1 MFVCKWYVQSF
12 RRELACERRHCD
24 YFQMEFTDKVVLI
37 TGAGAGIG
45 SNTARYFAKL
55 NAKLALVDIN
65 AQGLHEVVKELTND
79 NYPAPLAIVADV
91 TKDAERIINKT
102 VQYFGKI
109 NVLVNNAAIA
119 GVKTIMESTMEEYDN
134 LMNTNIRSIVILTR
148 LAVPHLEATKGNIV
162 NVSSIGGMVPVKYA
176 FYGMT
181 KAALDQF
188 TKIAANE
195 FGCKH
200 IRVNSVNPS
209 FVITPMIRAC
219 AALGEVAKII
229 AKCNEKYPIGR
240 VGEGDDVAAA
250 IAFLASDEAS
260 FITGVQLPVDGG
272 AISAGATYLV

>member
-1 MFVCKWYVQSF
+1 M
-12 RRELACERRHCD
+12 D
-24 YFQMEFTDKVVLI
+24 FTDKVVLI
-37 TGAGAGIG
+37 TGAGSGIG

-65 AQGLHEVVKELTND
+65 ALGLHEVAKELTND

-91 TKDAERIINKT
+91 TKDAEQIINKT

-119 GVKTIMESTMEEYDN
+119 CGKMIMESTMDEYDH
-134 LMNTNIRSIVILTR
+134 LMNTNLRSIVILTR
-148 LAVPHLEATKGNIV
+148 LAVPHLEKTKGNVV

-195 FGCKH
+195 FGCKN

-209 FVITPMIRAC
+209 FVITPMVRIGAG
-219 AALGEVAKII
+219 AQVAEII
-229 AKCNEKYPIGR
+229 AKCNERYPIGR
-240 VGEGDDVAAA
+240 VGECDDVAAA

-272 AISAGATYLV
+272 AIPAGATYLV